1 MLKTNDIKIAI
12 NTDLS
17 KNNFRQTIEFL
28 KYRKVDFIIIQ
39 NPFLT
44 LKQLLKR
51 HKNGKI
57 TLRNAINSVIAG
69 NILHLRSSPWAYI
82 DYYKNRLYQ
91 NMSNIEGGINNKI
104 FRINYLKNIIKKNNQ
119 TKLIVV
125 NNANS
130 EKIPYLLKKYN
141 IDLQFICGGKILKK
155 HILYATLSCTV
166 HHSVLPKLGGFGG
179 GEIWSLVNK
188 DLSSLGVTVFKTN
201 EGVDTGD
208 IIIQKKLKI
217 NKGDDLDK
225 LVFRNR
231 LLGARLMSDTCDML
245 ESGNLILKKQNEDER
260 TIIRKLPS
268 DAQIKIGLD
277 WLETIN

>member
-1 MLKTNDIKIAI
+1 MFKGNKIKIAI

-28 KYRKVDFIIIQ
+28 KYRKVDLIIIQ

-44 LKQLLKR
+44 LKQLWRR
-51 HKNGKI
+51 HKKGKI
-57 TLRNAINSVIAG
+57 TLRNAINSIIAG

-91 NMSNIEGGINNKI
+91 NRSNIESGINNKI

-119 TKLIVV
+119 TNLIVV

-130 EKIPYLLKKYN
+130 EKIPYLLKKYK
-141 IDLQFICGGKILKK
+141 IDLQFICGGRILKK
-155 HILYATLSCTV
+155 HILYATFSCTV

-208 IIIQKKLKI
+208 IIIQEKLNI
-217 NKGDDLDK
+217 NKGDTLDK
-225 LVFRNR
+225 LVFKNR
-231 LLGARLMSDTCDML
+231 LLGARLMSDTCDII
-245 ESGNLILKKQNEDER
+245 ESGNLILHKQNEDDR
-260 TIIRKLPS
+260 TIIKKLPS
-268 DAQIKIGLD
+268 KEQIQVGLD
-277 WLETIN
+277 WLKTIS